1 MLEDVAAFASSSS
14 MWPIVQGPSQAAL
27 EPHLIVNCVAMRKGP
42 WKLTEELLGVLCS
55 CRLCL
60 TSQQHLARMK
70 NHLQKS
76 SYTLEVQRE
85 SRNYCPQSFPN

>member
-1 MLEDVAAFASSSS
+1 MLEDVPAFASSSS

-42 WKLTEELLGVLCS
+42 WKLTQELLGVLRS

-60 TSQQHLARMK
+60 TSR
-70 NHLQKS
+70 
-76 SYTLEVQRE
+76 
-85 SRNYCPQSFPN
+85 